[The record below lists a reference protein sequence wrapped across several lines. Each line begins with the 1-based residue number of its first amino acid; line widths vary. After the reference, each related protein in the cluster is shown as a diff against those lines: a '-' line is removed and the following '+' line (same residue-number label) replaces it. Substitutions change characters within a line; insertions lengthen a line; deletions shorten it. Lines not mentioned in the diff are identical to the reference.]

1 MPTTKFCASCGN
13 QVSESLLLCPKCGHR
28 DFSATPASAQNSSLL
43 ESPPHRQQETYHGH
57 HNEAGSTLRVDPTS
71 TQGSTNSF
79 LADLFSS
86 IAGLGFLSLILIFNF
101 PGGTIFMALM
111 CKSWR
116 LDGWDWVL
124 SVIIPGYG
132 MLKGIFFC

>member
-1 MPTTKFCASCGN
+1 MPNTKFCASCGN
-13 QVSESLLLCPKCGHR
+13 QVSETLLLCPKCGHR
-28 DFSATPASAQNSSLL
+28 EFSATQVTAQSSSLVEARAERPE
-43 ESPPHRQQETYHGH
+43 ESNHGY
-57 HNEAGSTLRVDPTS
+57 NDNAARSPSMGRPSVQST
-71 TQGSTNSF
+71 TNSF
-79 LADLFSS
+79 FSDLFSG
-86 IAGLGFLSLILIFNF
+86 IAGLGFVGLILLFNF

-124 SVIIPGYG
+124 SVVIPGYG